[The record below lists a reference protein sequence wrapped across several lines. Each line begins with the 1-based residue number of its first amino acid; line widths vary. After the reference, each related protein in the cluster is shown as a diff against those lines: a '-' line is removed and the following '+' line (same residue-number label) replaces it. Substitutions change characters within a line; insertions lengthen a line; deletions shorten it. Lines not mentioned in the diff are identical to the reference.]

1 MLNELISHLQ
11 KEWSI
16 LSSAPFTF
24 VITLILG
31 GLVAF
36 LAMNWA
42 YEARFKLLQDRLLAK
57 QDSLLAKDDQLAEY
71 RERLH
76 LTPASRGG
84 FSRLTHAELKQKA
97 LGLVQQIRTFLVKHE
112 TENRK
117 VSDSKWQQMVMA
129 KTEEEKQRLW
139 NEHTNISTQF
149 YLRLNSEYNQQYK
162 VDAILLRDEILSRLT
177 KDSKNERSFHMYEH
191 PTNPIGMGMVADD
204 LERLAKSL
212 L

>member
-36 LAMNWA
+36 FALNWA

-57 QDSLLAKDDQLAEY
+57 DDQLGEY

-76 LTPASRGG
+76 LTPALGSG
-84 FSRLTHAELKQKA
+84 FSRLTHKELKQKA
-97 LGLVQQIRTFLVKHE
+97 LELVQQIRTFLVKHE
-112 TENRK
+112 AEDRK

-129 KTEEEKQRLW
+129 KTEEEKKRLW
-139 NEHTNISTQF
+139 NEYTNISIQF
-149 YLRLNSEYNQQYK
+149 SLRLNSEYGQRFK
-162 VDAILLRDEILSRLT
+162 VDAILLRDEILSRLP
-177 KDSKNERSFHMYEH
+177 KDSKKDSKDEHAFRMYEH
-191 PTNPIGMGMVADD
+191 PTNPIGMNMVADD
-204 LERLAKSL
+204 LERLAKGL